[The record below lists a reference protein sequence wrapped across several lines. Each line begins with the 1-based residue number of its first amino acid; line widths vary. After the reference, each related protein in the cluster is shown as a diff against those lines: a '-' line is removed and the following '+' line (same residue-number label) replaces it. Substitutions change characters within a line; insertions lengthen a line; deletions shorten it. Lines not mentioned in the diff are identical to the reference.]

1 MWEAQ
6 DLRDGVF
13 VQIGSVVH
21 TRCRPHISLITI
33 ARLNPLDQTIPPS
46 QSTDF

>member
-6 DLRDGVF
+6 HLRDGIF

-21 TRCRPHISLITI
+21 THRRSHISLITI
-33 ARLNPLDQTIPPS
+33 ARLNPLDQTIPLS
-46 QSTDF
+46 QSSD